1 MQRVK
6 RKDSLKSNGFSVPW
20 SSREMVQFRKKILTW
35 YKANQRDLPWRRTR
49 DPYAIAVSEIMLQQ
63 TQVATVIPYYDRW
76 LKRFPTWKTLA
87 RASQEKVLKM
97 WEGLGYYQRARN
109 LHAAAKQVVKQ
120 YREQLP
126 ADWEAIYQ
134 LPGMGRYTAGA
145 IASIAFS
152 FQKPVLDGNVIR
164 VLSRLTDLQEPVNVR
179 HVQEKLW
186 QWVEELVPR
195 KEPGIFNQ
203 ALMEL
208 GAIVCTKGTPACC
221 LCPLHFLCRAKN
233 PEKLPYKNQKT
244 FFTSRVENVAI
255 SFNKEVIWMKKQES
269 TQHWKGLWCFPEIQQ
284 IPAGKPWHQLVYS
297 ITRYRVTLRAYFSP
311 FLLPDSKEIPWTQLQ
326 KLPMP
331 APHRKLANILMKERK
346 EY

>member
-20 SSREMVQFRKKILTW
+20 SSREMAQFRKKILTW

-63 TQVATVIPYYDRW
+63 TQVATVIPYFNRW
-76 LKRFPTWKTLA
+76 LKQFPTWQTLA
-87 RASQEKVLKM
+87 RASEEKVLKM

-109 LHAAAKQVVKQ
+109 LHAAAKHVVKQ
-120 YREQLP
+120 YGGQLP

-152 FQKPVLDGNVIR
+152 LKKPVLDGNVIR
-164 VLSRLTDLQEPVNVR
+164 VLSRLMDLQEPVNER
-179 HVQEKLW
+179 CVQDKLW
-186 QWVEELVPR
+186 QWVEELVPW

-208 GAIVCTKGTPACC
+208 GAMLCTKRSPACG
-221 LCPLHFLCRAKN
+221 LCPLRFLCRAKN
-233 PEKLPYKNQKT
+233 PKNLPYKSQKT

-255 SFNKEVIWMKKQES
+255 SFNKEFIWMKKQES
-269 TQHWKGLWCFPEIQQ
+269 TQRWKGLWCFPEIQK
-284 IPAGKPWHQLVYS
+284 IPAARPWRELLYS
-297 ITRYRVTLRAYFSP
+297 ITRYRVTLRAYFSSV
-311 FLLPDSKEIPWTQLQ
+311 FLPNCKEISWAQLQ
-326 KLPMP
+326 NLPMP
-331 APHRKLANILMKERK
+331 SPHRKLADILMKERK
-346 EY
+346 GD